1 MANELSGKHIAVL
14 ATDGVEQVELTEPM
28 RAAQDA
34 GATVELISIKPGSI
48 QGVNHLDK
56 GDTFGVDRTLDQV
69 SVDEYDGLIVP
80 GGVANPDFMRMNEDA
95 VFFVRDFVASGKPVA
110 SICHGPWMLVEAE
123 CVDGRTLTSWPSLRT
138 DIENAGGTWV
148 DEEVHVDQGIVTSRK
163 PDDLPAFCAKMIEE
177 FREGTHGGRREAA
190 TATAG

>member
-34 GATVELISIKPGSI
+34 GATVDLVSIKPGSI

-56 GDTFGVDRTLDQV
+56 GETFGVGRTVDQV
-69 SVDEYDGLIVP
+69 SIDEYDGLIIP
-80 GGVANPDFMRMNEDA
+80 GGVANSDLMRRSEDA
-95 VFFVRDFVASGKPVA
+95 CFFVRDFVASGKPVA

-148 DEEVHVDQGIVTSRK
+148 DEDVHVDQGIVTSRK

-177 FREGTHGGRREAA
+177 VREGTPSGRRPA
-190 TATAG
+190 TPATAG

>member
-34 GATVELISIKPGSI
+34 GATVDLVSIKPGSI
-48 QGVNHLDK
+48 HGVNHLDK
-56 GDTFGVDRTLDQV
+56 GDTFGVDRTVDQV
-69 SVDEYDGLIVP
+69 SIDEYDALIIP

-177 FREGTHGGRREAA
+177 FREGAHDARGRAAAA
-190 TATAG
+190 TAG